1 MLTRASFK
9 HRVRKDSCLRELFH
23 FLLRGL
29 VAGLVLYGQYTCGI
43 YWDDTDG
50 CQDDWCYLLYGEHR
64 SQAQTS
70 EKISQAVTL
79 LSYEGARAGE

>member
-1 MLTRASFK
+1 MLTRSLFK
-9 HRVRKDSCLRELFH
+9 HRVRKDNCLRDLLH

-29 VAGLVLYGQYTCGI
+29 AAGLVLYGQYTCGI

-50 CQDDWCYLLYGEHR
+50 CQDDWYYLLYGER
-64 SQAQTS
+64 RASMQKS